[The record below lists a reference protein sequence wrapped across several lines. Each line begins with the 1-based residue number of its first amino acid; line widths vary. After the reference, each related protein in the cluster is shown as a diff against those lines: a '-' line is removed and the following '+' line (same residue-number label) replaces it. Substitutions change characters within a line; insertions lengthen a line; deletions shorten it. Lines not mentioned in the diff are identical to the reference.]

1 MVPHQ
6 SQMCLRVSHDVPAGT
21 FPRKGAH
28 LERVIRHDRNMR
40 IEGKPGEPL
49 STVYLWLTPDEAR
62 ELRDTI
68 DQMVRG
74 DDSGWHGHVSSAEV
88 TVALDRA

>member
-1 MVPHQ
+1 MI
-6 SQMCLRVSHDVPAGT
+6 CD
-21 FPRKGAH
+21 
-28 LERVIRHDRNMR
+28 MR

-49 STVYLWLTPDEAR
+49 SNVYLWLTPDEAH

-68 DQMVRG
+68 DQMVRE
-74 DDSGWHGHVSSAEV
+74 DDPSWHGHVSSADYQTEV